1 LIQFLKYLAEF
12 IIILVITYRLI
23 CHDLSFVSKFLIL
36 NFKNYVK
43 LQEKRNNLT
52 KHVQLIFLKIL
63 NDSQY
68 GESVLNLT
76 KRVKII

>member
-1 LIQFLKYLAEF
+1 M
-12 IIILVITYRLI
+12 
-23 CHDLSFVSKFLIL
+23 CHDLSFVSEFLIT

-43 LQEKRNNLT
+43 LQEKRTNLT

-68 GESVLNLT
+68 GESVLNLI
-76 KRVKII
+76 KRVKLFYYFIINLF